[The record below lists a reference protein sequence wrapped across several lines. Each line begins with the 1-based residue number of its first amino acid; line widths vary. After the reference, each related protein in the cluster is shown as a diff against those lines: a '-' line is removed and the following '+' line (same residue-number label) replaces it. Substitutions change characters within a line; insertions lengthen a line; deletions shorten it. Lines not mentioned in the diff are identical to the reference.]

1 MNSIKTDKK
10 LFRPYRWHTGSLAWA
25 LHRVTG
31 ILLFFYIF
39 LHLYVINKLK
49 DPEEYKATITFMND
63 PSIKLGEIALLGL
76 VLAHALNGIR
86 LTLIDIGVSTKLHKI
101 IFWMSVCVGFVI
113 LIIGGLYILRG
124 SK

>member
-10 LFRPYRWHTGSLAWA
+10 LFRPYRWHTGSLAWFI
-25 LHRVTG
+25 HRITG

-63 PSIKLGEIALLGL
+63 PVIKLGEIALLGL

-86 LTLIDIGVSTKLHKI
+86 LTLIDIGVSTRLHKI
-101 IFWMSVCVGFVI
+101 IFWISACIGLVI
-113 LIIGGLYILRG
+113 LTIGGLHVLG
-124 SK
+124 GNE